1 MDKDLSKLQ
10 IQAAAR
16 QDILPRKRWVYFA
29 AAALLLLILFY
40 FLFSG
45 PTQSNQALPHGEAPQ
60 AGAQVSKSGTFS
72 SLNATGY
79 VVAQRRAAVSSKA
92 TGRLKDLKVVE
103 GDRVKKDDVLGVLE
117 NEDLIAAV
125 KERQANIGV
134 LEGRIKFAQAEFE
147 DAKTNLDR
155 ATALRRNKVV
165 SQAEF
170 DQAQARF
177 RKAQS
182 DLESSHANL
191 ELSKAQ
197 LDQAKIQLSYTYILA
212 PFDGTVLTKNAD
224 VGEVVAPFGSSA
236 NARAA
241 IVTLADMSSLQ
252 VEADVSEQNMTRV
265 SVGQEVEI
273 VLDSLPDKAYRGVV
287 DKIVPTVDRA
297 KGTVLTKIRFND
309 LDSQVI
315 PEMSAR
321 VAFKEGSK

>member
-1 MDKDLSKLQ
+1 
-10 IQAAAR
+10 
-16 QDILPRKRWVYFA
+16 
-29 AAALLLLILFY
+29 
-40 FLFSG
+40 
-45 PTQSNQALPHGEAPQ
+45 
-60 AGAQVSKSGTFS
+60 
-72 SLNATGY
+72 
-79 VVAQRRAAVSSKA
+79 
-92 TGRLKDLKVVE
+92 VVE